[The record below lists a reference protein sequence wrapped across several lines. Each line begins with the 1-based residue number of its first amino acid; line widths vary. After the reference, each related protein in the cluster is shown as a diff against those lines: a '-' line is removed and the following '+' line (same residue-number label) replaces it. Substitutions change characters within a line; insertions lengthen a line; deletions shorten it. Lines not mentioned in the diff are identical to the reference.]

1 MDSELLSGE
10 QIEAMTTFEIITT
23 VLSVLAFIIS
33 LSAFII
39 SIIKSVNEKKAYK
52 KQFLIDNLNKLSINL
67 NKELTLLEQLD
78 PEILIGKIFKRIE
91 NNEKFD
97 FYNEILNV
105 YNSTSILTSNA
116 LIMLSSYMLTP
127 CNQNLMEAL
136 NEISN
141 DISYCMQITIK
152 NKDNRLNLIKEYV
165 AYKKKSFVKSYT
177 KCKYDILIEFSNTIK
192 HLINDKISN
201 AELNSYFIEFNAKK

>member
-78 PEILIGKIFKRIE
+78 PEILIAKIFKRIE

-116 LIMLSSYMLTP
+116 LIMLSSYKLH
-127 CNQNLMEAL
+127 LA
-136 NEISN
+136 
-141 DISYCMQITIK
+141 IK
-152 NKDNRLNLIKEYV
+152 I
-165 AYKKKSFVKSYT
+165 
-177 KCKYDILIEFSNTIK
+177 
-192 HLINDKISN
+192 
-201 AELNSYFIEFNAKK
+201 

>member
-67 NKELTLLEQLD
+67 NKE
-78 PEILIGKIFKRIE
+78 
-91 NNEKFD
+91 
-97 FYNEILNV
+97 
-105 YNSTSILTSNA
+105 
-116 LIMLSSYMLTP
+116 
-127 CNQNLMEAL
+127 
-136 NEISN
+136 
-141 DISYCMQITIK
+141 
-152 NKDNRLNLIKEYV
+152 
-165 AYKKKSFVKSYT
+165 
-177 KCKYDILIEFSNTIK
+177 
-192 HLINDKISN
+192 
-201 AELNSYFIEFNAKK
+201 

>member
-78 PEILIGKIFKRIE
+78 PEILIAKIFKRIE

-116 LIMLSSYMLTP
+116 LIMLSSYKLTP

-136 NEISN
+136 NEIQM
-141 DISYCMQITIK
+141 ILVI
-152 NKDNRLNLIKEYV
+152 V
-165 AYKKKSFVKSYT
+165 
-177 KCKYDILIEFSNTIK
+177 CK
-192 HLINDKISN
+192 
-201 AELNSYFIEFNAKK
+201 